1 MTDLGRRLADA
12 IERDSGCTDARLL
25 AAFAATPRER
35 FLRPP
40 PWLIAR
46 RALDGSAT
54 PAYVETSELADV
66 YDNVSVALDASRQ
79 LFNGAPGT
87 VAVWLEALAP
97 REGERAFHAGCG
109 SGYYSAVLARLVDSV
124 VAVDVDEALIKQAGE
139 ALADFPNV
147 SVLAADA
154 TAFAPS
160 SYDVGMANMGV
171 SVIPEPWLE
180 RMNPHG
186 GRMAFPLTVPIDA
199 NLSKGI
205 VLLVERAAEDVYTV
219 RMIGVAVV
227 FAAAGKADQA
237 AQRKLMTSLMSANPH
252 EVKSLRRD
260 PHPEDATCWLHEE
273 RYCLSSVERR
283 RPGG

>member
-1 MTDLGRRLADA
+1 M
-12 IERDSGCTDARLL
+12 CT
-25 AAFAATPRER
+25 TTS
-35 FLRPP
+35 
-40 PWLIAR
+40 PW
-46 RALDGSAT
+46 ALDR
-54 PAYVETSELADV
+54 
-66 YDNVSVALDASRQ
+66 SRQ

-109 SGYYSAVLARLVDSV
+109 SGYYSAILARLVDVV
-124 VAVDVDEALIKQAGE
+124 VAVDVDDALIDQAGE
-139 ALADFPNV
+139 ALADLPNV
-147 SVLAADA
+147 SVLTADA
-154 TAFAPS
+154 MAFAPS

-180 RMNPHG
+180 RMNPRG

-205 VLLVERAAEDVYTV
+205 VLLIERTVDKYAV

-227 FAAAGKADQA
+227 FAAAGKADEA
-237 AQRKLMTSLMSANPH
+237 AQRRLMKSLISGNPH

-260 PHPEDATCWLHEE
+260 AHAENATCWRHEE
-273 RYCLSSVERR
+273 RYCLSS
-283 RPGG
+283 GG